1 MQPCDSCH
9 SCSFPERVDY
19 AKQHLPV
26 VWLEELDGLDAED
39 TLYVAALS
47 ELDAITNSGKAMPVS
62 LFDTKIT
69 DI

>member
-9 SCSFPERVDY
+9 SCSFPERVAY

-26 VWLEELDGLDAED
+26 VWLEELDDLDADD
-39 TLYVAALS
+39 TLYVAALA
-47 ELDAITNSGKAMPVS
+47 EFDVVTNSGKTIPVS

-69 DI
+69 GI